1 VVPHAAGAHSTCGV
15 GLYLELMQE
24 ILIRPSPVVQASFW
38 MVTIAIGSLRP
49 STCATIEL
57 VYIYVK
63 NCEVLVSVIDMRK
76 V

>member
-1 VVPHAAGAHSTCGV
+1 MRNASAAV
-15 GLYLELMQE
+15 DLYLELMQE

-49 STCATIEL
+49 STCATIEI

-63 NCEVLVSVIDMRK
+63 NCEVLISVIDMRK
-76 V
+76 F